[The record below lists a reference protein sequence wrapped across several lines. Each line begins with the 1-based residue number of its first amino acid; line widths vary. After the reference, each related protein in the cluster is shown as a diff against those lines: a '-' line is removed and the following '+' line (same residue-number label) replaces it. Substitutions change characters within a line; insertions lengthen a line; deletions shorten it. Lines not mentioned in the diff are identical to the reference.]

1 MKKSTAFTRRTF
13 MKTPTVALGAPA
25 LLSSQSPNSEIRVGI
40 IGVGG
45 RGTRLLTHILKAQ
58 GIKLVAIC
66 DTDPGALGRATKL
79 AAAHEPETFTEF
91 RKLLDRK
98 DIDTVFVATP
108 VKLHKEMAMAALE
121 VHKHLYLEKPMGR
134 TAEDVE
140 AVYRASKTSR
150 GLLQVGF
157 QLRFDPKRS
166 AAVRHI
172 RSGGIG
178 KIVYMQADRHG
189 GDYPRQKLWYFDA
202 SISGNMIVEQAVHIL
217 DLMNWAVDGHPVK
230 AYGSGGINLYRD
242 VPPGRTAYDHY
253 AVIYE
258 YPNDVRLSFTHLFF
272 DPRGFSGV
280 KERVWG
286 SEYAIDLASATVYK
300 FGGQGRERAVAEP
313 LEVEGEGENMNQ
325 RAIDAFFRS
334 LRDNKEPLNNAEW
347 GRMATLGAIMGRTS
361 IEEQRVVRW
370 DEVATQA

>member
-1 MKKSTAFTRRTF
+1 MKTNAPFTRRTF
-13 MKTPTVALGAPA
+13 MKTPAAALGAPA
-25 LLSSQSPNSEIRVGI
+25 LLSSQSPSGEIRVGI

-45 RGTRLLTHILKAQ
+45 RGTRLLIHILRAR

-66 DTDPGALGRATKL
+66 DTDPDALGRATER
-79 AAAHEPETFTEF
+79 AADHEPETYTEF

-98 DIDTVFVATP
+98 DIDAVFVATP
-108 VKLHKEMAMAALE
+108 VNLHKEMAMAALE

-134 TAEDVE
+134 TAEDVA

-150 GLLQVGF
+150 GLLQLGF

-166 AAVRHI
+166 AAVRHV

-178 KIVYMQADRHG
+178 KVVYMQADRHS
-189 GDYPRQKLWYFDA
+189 GDLPRQKTWYFDA

-217 DLMNWAVDGHPVK
+217 DLMNWAMDGHPVK
-230 AYGSGGINLYRD
+230 AYGSGGINLYRNE
-242 VPPGRTAYDHY
+242 PPGRTTYDHY
-253 AVIYE
+253 VVIYE
-258 YPNDVRLSFTHLFF
+258 YPDDIRLTFSHIFV

-286 SEYAIDLASATVYK
+286 SQYAIDFPSATVYK
-300 FGGQGRERAVAEP
+300 LDGQRRGRAEPEP
-313 LEVEGEGENMNQ
+313 LEVDGDGENMNQ
-325 RAIDAFFRS
+325 RAVDAFFHSVRE
-334 LRDNKEPLNNAEW
+334 NKEPLNNAEW
-347 GRMATLGAIMGRTS
+347 GRLATLAAIMGRTS

-370 DEVATQA
+370 EEVAL